1 MTSDIKLNPAQFTV
15 NNQMRPSISVAT
27 ALAILSAA
35 IVEAAPA
42 PAVVTVYDT
51 AVQAVTSTAAPF
63 AAPVP
68 SAVASPVASS
78 VPTAASS
85 GSGSSLWSSILSFF
99 DGDSSSTTSSNT
111 ASASLSS
118 GSSGF
123 GGLLGSLLSNSK
135 VKSWLSDFG
144 YTSGSSSSSS
154 SAAPVAST
162 QPTTTSAVPFF
173 SVASTTSTSSTSSSA
188 STLSSGSGSGG
199 IYSEI
204 GPSGVDADFAKLILD
219 IHNKYRAAHG
229 AGPLSWDTLAYEYA
243 QNNADSYDCS
253 GILTHTHGQF
263 GENLACGFKDGPSA
277 VTAWYDEGQTYNYQ
291 TANEYNHFTQ
301 VVWKGSTK
309 MGCAIKDCSKNNWGH
324 YVVCEYDPPGN
335 VIGRNAQ
342 NVLQN

>member
-1 MTSDIKLNPAQFTV
+1 M
-15 NNQMRPSISVAT
+15 
-27 ALAILSAA
+27 
-35 IVEAAPA
+35 
-42 PAVVTVYDT
+42 
-51 AVQAVTSTAAPF
+51 
-63 AAPVP
+63 
-68 SAVASPVASS
+68 
-78 VPTAASS
+78 
-85 GSGSSLWSSILSFF
+85 
-99 DGDSSSTTSSNT
+99 
-111 ASASLSS
+111 
-118 GSSGF
+118 
-123 GGLLGSLLSNSK
+123 
-135 VKSWLSDFG
+135 
-144 YTSGSSSSSS
+144 
-154 SAAPVAST
+154 
-162 QPTTTSAVPFF
+162 
-173 SVASTTSTSSTSSSA
+173 
-188 STLSSGSGSGG
+188 
-199 IYSEI
+199 
-204 GPSGVDADFAKLILD
+204 D